1 MSYPVRLAQT
11 FLPWQQNNII
21 LAFNQILFTIMIL
34 LYQTYSIES
43 LIKNW
48 DDIDMYWYSLQLGY
62 NQFEYYRCYA
72 PITWY

>member
-1 MSYPVRLAQT
+1 MSYPVRQAQT

>member
-62 NQFEYYRCYA
+62 NQF
-72 PITWY
+72 